1 VPLLRHLTFDDGY
14 DETAAGARRT
24 TPSRMVMTVILAG
37 VMGANLGWATAA
49 CWFLVAVAGEMLH
62 YFASPPPERI
72 TDRLRMLRLAAIFAI
87 ATNWTVGS
95 ALYWQTGDRALQ
107 VVAIAQLSSFVMTA
121 MNYSFQSV
129 LATVVC
135 AFAPLVALVLLPVF
149 DGRFT
154 GVRLATV
161 CVAFLL
167 TPIYVFVIARTN
179 VDNGAALR
187 RTREALLAKH
197 AALED
202 QTELAVAASHAK
214 SAFLAMM
221 SHELRTPMNGVLGMA
236 HALGQTDLD
245 ARQAGYVDMLLRSGE
260 GLMAILN
267 DLLDI
272 SKIEAGKLELEAIPF
287 DLGELGQRTFD
298 LWAET
303 AAAKGLKFTYT
314 LDPSAPRWVT
324 GDPTRLRQVM
334 VNLVSNALKFTAEGE
349 VRLWIRRPSSSE
361 RRAVIEI
368 GVADTGPGMDR
379 DQQAKLFQ
387 AFTQAD
393 TSTTRKFGG
402 TGLGLAI
409 CRQLVRLMG
418 GEIWVESEPGRG
430 ATFRARVELAVAD
443 APAAATEAGEAEP
456 GDAAS
461 LRVLVADDNA
471 INLAVARTIL
481 ESVGVEVVTAGDGA
495 EALDELRRSW
505 VDVVLMDVHM
515 PGMDGVEALTR
526 IRAGETG
533 RPEVPVIA
541 LTADAMAGVEADLL
555 ARGFDAVEAKPVKP
569 GQLIGAILAASA
581 AAPAPLAESGVA

>member
-1 VPLLRHLTFDDGY
+1 MPLLRHLTFDDGY
-14 DETAAGARRT
+14 DETAEGARRT
-24 TPSRMVMTVILAG
+24 TPSRVAMTVILAG

-49 CWFLVAVAGEMLH
+49 CWLVVALAGEAVH
-62 YFASPPPERI
+62 YFASPAPALI
-72 TDRLRMLRLAAIFAI
+72 TDRLRMVRLMAIFVV
-87 ATNWTVGS
+87 ATNWTVAS

-107 VVAIAQLSSFVMTA
+107 VVAIAQLASFVMTA

-135 AFAPLVALVLLPVF
+135 AISPLLALVLLPIF

-154 GVRLATV
+154 GVRLVTV
-161 CVAFLL
+161 CIAFLL

-179 VDNGAALR
+179 VDNGTALR
-187 RTREALLAKH
+187 RAREALLAKH

-202 QTELAVAASHAK
+202 QTELAVAASNAK

-236 HALGQTDLD
+236 HALGQTELD

-287 DLGELGQRTFD
+287 DLGELGQRTHD

-314 LDPSAPRWVT
+314 LDPSAPRWVM

-334 VNLVSNALKFTAEGE
+334 VNLVSNALKFTSEGE

-379 DQQAKLFQ
+379 EQQARLFQ

-430 ATFRARVELAVAD
+430 ATFRARVELAVTE
-443 APAAATEAGEAEP
+443 APAAAADATEAEAA
-456 GDAAS
+456 DAAS

-481 ESVGVEVVTAGDGA
+481 ESVGVEVVTACDGA
-495 EALDELRRSW
+495 EALAELRRSW

-533 RPEVPVIA
+533 RSEIPVIA

-569 GQLIGAILAASA
+569 GQLINAILAANA